1 MTILHDRYKVM
12 HQGKEIAVNGS
23 MPMTKPKPLIAPY
36 KLPQDRLNIINKL
49 SCDLFKR
56 MSLRNMYRD
65 TLAHL
70 EKAVKV
76 EHREGYVSGAELYK
90 SQLWLWCRELNMEIF
105 ASIKYRICLPLYIAT
120 F

>member
-49 SCDLFKR
+49 WPG
-56 MSLRNMYRD
+56 SL
-65 TLAHL
+65 
-70 EKAVKV
+70 V
-76 EHREGYVSGAELYK
+76 GYCMLVRTAADYYN
-90 SQLWLWCRELNMEIF
+90 R
-105 ASIKYRICLPLYIAT
+105 
-120 F
+120 